1 MIQQEDRIDFVEPSA
16 QAKASRRVQVRW
28 PWAVTGLCAVIA
40 LGVLL
45 ASQSVY
51 AWAQKAG
58 LATVTAIA
66 PVAFAPVAAREAAA
80 EAAAEPDAAPPT
92 DATPLYFPSLDAET
106 EFITFES
113 SPRVNILLA
122 GVDARPE
129 DTTFPRTD
137 TIMLASW
144 DQAAQTVDLLS
155 LPRDLWVPVP
165 HQPHLRATK
174 INLVY
179 SIGEKEGR
187 GGPLLKETVANFLNQ
202 PVDYYVWVDFDGFV
216 RVVDRIGGIDIYV
229 PQTILDEK
237 YPTLDYGYE
246 TFALPAGPHHLD
258 GATALKY
265 ARTRTQD
272 GDFNRIGRQQAVI
285 EAVVQQV
292 FNPARSAQLLLAAP
306 DIARTVFG
314 HFKSDLAL
322 ADFLRLAGQ
331 ANASLR
337 IGKTLVIDTRLGT
350 ERYSDE
356 GMYVLMPNRAQIRD
370 AVRQF
375 FQVTETALP

>member
-1 MIQQEDRIDFVEPSA
+1 MIQQEDRIDFVEPRS
-16 QAKASRRVQVRW
+16 QAKASRRVQIHW
-28 PWAVTGLCAVIA
+28 PWAVTGLCAAIA

-51 AWAQKAG
+51 AWAQQAG
-58 LATVTAIA
+58 QETVPAIA
-66 PVAFAPVAAREAAA
+66 PAAFAPVAARE
-80 EAAAEPDAAPPT
+80 EAAAPVATPPVHAA
-92 DATPLYFPSLDAET
+92 PLYFPSLDDET
-106 EFITFES
+106 AFITFEA
-113 SPRVNILLA
+113 SPRVNILLV

-129 DTTFPRTD
+129 DTNFLTD

-144 DQAAQTVDLLS
+144 DQEAQTVDLLS

-165 HQPHLRATK
+165 HPQHRSTK

-179 SIGEKEGR
+179 SIGAAEGR
-187 GGPLLKETVANFLNQ
+187 GGPLLKETVSNFLNQ
-202 PVDYYVWVDFDGFV
+202 PVHYYVWVNFDGFV
-216 RVVDRIGGIDIYV
+216 RVVDQIGGIDIYV

-246 TFALPAGPHHLD
+246 TFALPAGHHHLD
-258 GATALKY
+258 GAAALKY

-272 GDFNRIGRQQAVI
+272 SDFNRIWRQQAVI
-285 EAVVQQV
+285 EAVVKQV
-292 FNPARSAQLLLAAP
+292 FSPVRSARLLLAAP

-314 HFKSDLAL
+314 HFESDLAL
-322 ADFLRLAGQ
+322 ADFLRFLRLAGQ

-337 IGKTLVIDTRLGT
+337 IGKNLVIDTRLGT

-356 GMYVLMPNRAQIRD
+356 GMYVLMPDRAQIRAD
-370 AVRQF
+370 VRQF

>member
-1 MIQQEDRIDFVEPSA
+1 MIQQEDRIDFVEPKP
-16 QAKASRRVQVRW
+16 QAKASRRVQIHW
-28 PWAVTGLCAVIA
+28 PWAVTGLCAAIA

-58 LATVTAIA
+58 QETVPAIA

-80 EAAAEPDAAPPT
+80 APVATPPPRAA
-92 DATPLYFPSLDAET
+92 PLYFPSLDDET
-106 EFITFES
+106 AFITFEA

-122 GVDARPE
+122 GVDARPG
-129 DTTFPRTD
+129 DTTLPRTD

-144 DQAAQTVDLLS
+144 DQEAQTVDLLS

-165 HQPHLRATK
+165 HPQRRSTK

-179 SIGEKEGR
+179 SIGAAEGR

-202 PVDYYVWVDFDGFV
+202 PVHYYVWVNFDGFV
-216 RVVDRIGGIDIYV
+216 RVVDQIGGIDIYV

-246 TFALPAGPHHLD
+246 TFALSAGPHHLD

-272 GDFNRIGRQQAVI
+272 GDFNRTRRQQAVI
-285 EAVVQQV
+285 EAVVKQV
-292 FNPARSAQLLLAAP
+292 FSPVRSARLLLAAP

-314 HFKSDLAL
+314 HFESDLAL

-350 ERYSDE
+350 ERVSDE
-356 GMYVLMPNRAQIRD
+356 GMYVLMPDRAQIR
-370 AVRQF
+370 ATVRQF

>member
-1 MIQQEDRIDFVEPSA
+1 MIQQEDRIDFVEPKP
-16 QAKASRRVQVRW
+16 QAKASRRVQIHW
-28 PWAVTGLCAVIA
+28 PWAVTGLCAAIA

-58 LATVTAIA
+58 QETVPAIA

-80 EAAAEPDAAPPT
+80 APVATPSPRAA
-92 DATPLYFPSLDAET
+92 PLYFPSLDDET
-106 EFITFES
+106 AFITFEA

-144 DQAAQTVDLLS
+144 DQEAQTVDLLS

-165 HQPHLRATK
+165 HPQHRSTK

-179 SIGEKEGR
+179 SIGASEGR
-187 GGPLLKETVANFLNQ
+187 GGPLLKETVAHFLNQ
-202 PVDYYVWVDFDGFV
+202 PVHYYVWVNFNGFV
-216 RVVDRIGGIDIYV
+216 RVVDQIGGIDIYV
-229 PQTILDEK
+229 PRTILDEK

-272 GDFNRIGRQQAVI
+272 GDFNRIRRQQAVI
-285 EAVVQQV
+285 EAVVKQV
-292 FNPARSAQLLLAAP
+292 FSPVRSARLLLAAP

-314 HFKSDLAL
+314 HFESDLAL

-337 IGKTLVIDTRLGT
+337 IRETLVIDTRLGT
-350 ERYSDE
+350 ESRSDE
-356 GMYVLMPNRAQIRD
+356 GMYVLMPDRAQIR
-370 AVRQF
+370 AIVRQF